1 MMNGAAQCE
10 KPDILVVDDDQPF
23 VEMLGKYISSWG
35 MTPDGISEP
44 LSAVERVREMS
55 HDVILLDV
63 HLNGVNGLDLIPK
76 IRTYRPHTPIIMM
89 SGYADEE
96 TVARAPKMGAF
107 DLLGKPFETAILL
120 HSIRHALMAVDARRK
135 VRRLVGGLRA
145 KQAKLL
151 AHEKRLELFAGRL
164 KETNR
169 ALSALANSVDLER
182 EDVEKQMALKL
193 KSLILPTIN
202 KLRRDPLV
210 AKYEQELNL
219 LVSQIEDMS
228 SNFSVH
234 AELGTILSSSEYRI
248 ACLIKHGLTAEEIAE
263 HLHISPSTVH
273 THRKNIRKKLNINN
287 AQYNLRN
294 FLSSQFGEGKDKRSA
309 PGSSRHALAR
319 RRTGRP
325 SP

>member
-1 MMNGAAQCE
+1 MNRAALCGN
-10 KPDILVVDDDQPF
+10 PGILVVDDDRLL
-23 VEMLGKYISSWG
+23 VEMLGNLISSWG

-44 LSAVERVREMS
+44 LAVLERVRQVS

-63 HLNGVNGLDLIPK
+63 HLNGINGLDLIPK
-76 IRTYRPHTPIIMM
+76 IRTHRPDTPIIIM
-89 SGYADEE
+89 SGYPDEE
-96 TVARAPKMGAF
+96 TMARAPKTDAF
-107 DLLGKPFETAILL
+107 DFLGKPFESAILL

-135 VRRLVGGLRA
+135 LRRLVQGLRA
-145 KQAKLL
+145 KQARVL
-151 AHEKRLELFAGRL
+151 AHEKRLELLAGRL

-169 ALSALANSVDLER
+169 ALTSLANSVELER
-182 EDVEKQMALKL
+182 EDQEKQMALKL

-202 KLRRDPLV
+202 KLRRDPQV

-219 LVSQIEDMS
+219 LVTQIEDMS

-234 AELGTILSSSEYRI
+234 LELGSILSSAEYRI

-263 HLHISPSTVH
+263 HLHISPSTVR

-294 FLSSQFGEGKDKRSA
+294 FLSSQFGG
-309 PGSSRHALAR
+309 GSDR
-319 RRTGRP
+319 
-325 SP
+325 